1 MVVLRRMSSDQRAP
15 SRPRHTA
22 EMIAQRIRA
31 RRPWRRGIAAIVLVA
46 TLAVVSTMSVA
57 TPRAGADA
65 PRLVLVGD
73 VRTTDLTLGTAISE
87 ALRAGLHAAP
97 DVKVLGDAR
106 ARETLRL
113 MGQPDTAR
121 LIGPLAIDVA
131 QRLSVALVVTA
142 SIVPLGGGGAQ
153 IVTQVIDVSS
163 GIALATITER
173 PASPGDIG
181 PAMARVAS
189 KLRARVS
196 GAGVPNSLPPLP
208 AIATSP
214 GPPVLPRG
222 IWRVWW
228 TESERLEPPSAF
240 PPFVRM
246 NADTSTALFGSRR

>member
-1 MVVLRRMSSDQRAP
+1 MVVLKRMSSDQRAP
-15 SRPRHTA
+15 RRPRYTA

-46 TLAVVSTMSVA
+46 TLAVMSTMSVA
-57 TPRAGADA
+57 TPRSGADA
-65 PRLVLVGD
+65 PRLLLLGD
-73 VRTTDLTLGTAISE
+73 VRTTDPTLGIAISE
-87 ALRAGLHAAP
+87 ALRAGLRAAP
-97 DVKVLGDAR
+97 DVEVLGDAH
-106 ARETLRL
+106 AREILRL

-142 SIVPLGGGGAQ
+142 SIVPLGGGAQ
-153 IVTQVIDVSS
+153 IVTQVIEVSS

-173 PASPGDIG
+173 PASPGDIV

-196 GAGVPNSLPPLP
+196 RAGVPNSLPPFP
-208 AIATSP
+208 AIAASP
-214 GPPVLPRG
+214 GPLVLPRG

-228 TESERLEPPSAF
+228 TESEL
-240 PPFVRM
+240 M
-246 NADTSTALFGSRR
+246 NADTSTALCCSRR